1 MLNQHSHNYLKSLEI
16 ITFVSMM
23 SECNHLTTTEQVFQL
38 NYFNVTGDKSLLF
51 LEPTSSRL
59 SELSL
64 SLKVHMALESWMLHI
79 IHLHG

>member
-1 MLNQHSHNYLKSLEI
+1 MLNQHSHNYLQSLEI
-16 ITFVSMM
+16 ITFMSMM
-23 SECNHLTTTEQVFQL
+23 SECKHLTTTEQVFQH

-64 SLKVHMALESWMLHI
+64 SLEVLMALESWMLHI